1 MRFHEFAVI
10 LEAPTEPSMLS
21 KVGSWIGDKLGIH
34 SAFTVTTPAASQGT
48 DVADMQKAL
57 AALGYSRL
65 LGAFGPKQD
74 GVDGIVGEYTIRAVK
89 RFQADNSIAPTGTT
103 DAATIAALNKAIAS
117 KPELAG
123 KLVKTSSSEI
133 QGGQQQQP
141 AGTPLQGGKKNPGAA
156 LQEPTFMPRL
166 NQVASSLGI
175 EPTVLLNVMRF
186 ESGLDSKAV
195 NKMSNAVGLIQFMPN
210 TASGLGTTSDQL
222 FNMSATDQLDYVEKY
237 YRSNGVKP
245 GATVGDLYILT
256 FMPAARNKPDNFVL
270 GDKRGGTVFGLN
282 KSAVYNQNKIFDR
295 SGNGLFT
302 VADVRDTINQRS
314 A

>member
-117 KPELAG
+117 KPAKSRFINGNAQVKDFFIFANSFTPILSLRKDRLKSSWRWLSLENKNFTA
-123 KLVKTSSSEI
+123 KVILVLRFSLKSM
-133 QGGQQQQP
+133 
-141 AGTPLQGGKKNPGAA
+141 NFA
-156 LQEPTFMPRL
+156 L
-166 NQVASSLGI
+166 
-175 EPTVLLNVMRF
+175 
-186 ESGLDSKAV
+186 
-195 NKMSNAVGLIQFMPN
+195 
-210 TASGLGTTSDQL
+210 
-222 FNMSATDQLDYVEKY
+222 
-237 YRSNGVKP
+237 
-245 GATVGDLYILT
+245 
-256 FMPAARNKPDNFVL
+256 NFVL
-270 GDKRGGTVFGLN
+270 NFV
-282 KSAVYNQNKIFDR
+282 IFMLVMDP
-295 SGNGLFT
+295 
-302 VADVRDTINQRS
+302 
-314 A
+314 